1 MAAGSFTH
9 TFDTPL
15 YKGASTINTCL
26 FIHGQWVLPAEV
38 PHATIDITNPSDGK
52 YIASISEGGAADV
65 DRAVDAALQ
74 AYRTVWG
81 LKCPGTVRGRFLNK
95 LADLVEANQDELAA
109 LEAFGVGKNFE
120 SARAGDICA
129 SVNMLRYFAGWA
141 DKVQGKTIETNEK
154 SLAYTRHEPY
164 GVVGAIIPWNFPL
177 LMAVAKIAPILATGN
192 TIVLKPS
199 EVTPLTA
206 LRLADLVNEAG
217 IPPGVINIVNG
228 YGKTV
233 GAAIASHMKIAKVTF
248 TGSTFVGR
256 EVMHAAC
263 ASNLKPV
270 TLELGG
276 KNPTIIFDDANLE
289 QAIKWASLAIFHNAG
304 QVCVAGSR
312 IFVQAGIYDQF
323 LTGMTAIAT
332 KLERAT
338 GDPFTLGTQH
348 GPLVSQAQYDRVM
361 SYIESGKADGAHV
374 LSGGARHGEEGY
386 FIQPTIFT
394 DVKPDMKIFRE
405 EIFGPVAAVLKFT
418 TEEEVVQVA
427 NNTIYGLS
435 CCVFSQNLS
444 RALRVAHQ
452 IEAGSAYVNSGP
464 TGAFNVP
471 FGGYKQSGIG
481 RELGEYALDT
491 YTQVK
496 SVQVN
501 LGLEL

>member
-15 YKGASTINTCL
+15 YKGASTINTGL
-26 FIHGQWVLPAEV
+26 FINGQWVLPAEV

-52 YIASISEGGAADV
+52 HIVSIFEGGASDV
-65 DRAVDAALQ
+65 DKAVDAALQ

-81 LKCPGTVRGRFLNK
+81 LKCPGAVRGRFLNK
-95 LADLVEANQDELAA
+95 LADLIEANQDELAA

-120 SARAGDICA
+120 GARTGDVGG
-129 SVNMLRYFAGWA
+129 SVSMLRYFAGWA
-141 DKVQGKTIETNEK
+141 DKVQGKTIE
-154 SLAYTRHEPY
+154 
-164 GVVGAIIPWNFPL
+164 
-177 LMAVAKIAPILATGN
+177 
-192 TIVLKPS
+192 PS

-374 LSGGARHGEEGY
+374 LSGGARHGEVGY

-418 TEEEVVQVA
+418 TEEG
-427 NNTIYGLS
+427 T
-435 CCVFSQNLS
+435 
-444 RALRVAHQ
+444 
-452 IEAGSAYVNSGP
+452 
-464 TGAFNVP
+464 
-471 FGGYKQSGIG
+471 
-481 RELGEYALDT
+481 
-491 YTQVK
+491 
-496 SVQVN
+496 
-501 LGLEL
+501 